1 MKRFLVILGAVIFL
15 FGVTG
20 SASAD
25 ILFQENFDGS
35 GPGFEAW
42 TIIDYDGDNTWEAAD
57 GWGNLVPPYT
67 GYAAAADAWYSWS
80 GMNDVVWSP
89 SISTGGYKDITLT
102 TGVGVVDSAGYEY
115 AAILLLAEDW
125 PVSREWTSW
134 VDEDYTN
141 EAASWDITDFL
152 EGASSFKVGFWFY
165 ADSDSYGY
173 FGADNI
179 KVTGNPVPVPAA
191 VWLLGSGLIG
201 LAGVRRKLKAE
212 SSNCS

>member
-1 MKRFLVILGAVIFL
+1 MKKFLVILGAVIFL

-25 ILFQENFDGS
+25 ILFQEDFDGS
-35 GPGFEAW
+35 GPGFSAW
-42 TIIDYDGDNTWEAAD
+42 TIIDYDGDNTWEEASGSD
-57 GWGNLVPPYT
+57 NLVPGGS

-80 GMNDVVWSP
+80 GMNDVLWSP
-89 SISTGGYKDITLT
+89 SIDISGYENITLT

-179 KVTGNPVPVPAA
+179 EVNGNPVPVPAA
-191 VWLLGSGLIG
+191 FWLLGSGLIG
-201 LAGVRRKLKAE
+201 LAGLRRRKLNL
-212 SSNCS
+212 S

>member
-25 ILFQENFDGS
+25 ILFQENFDGN

-42 TIIDYDGDNTWEAAD
+42 TIIDYDGNNTWEAAD
-57 GWGNLVPPYT
+57 GWGNLVPPYS
-67 GYAAAADAWYSWS
+67 GDAAAADAWYSWY
-80 GMNDVVWSP
+80 GMNDVLWSP
-89 SISTGGYKDITLT
+89 SIDISGYENITLT

-179 KVTGNPVPVPAA
+179 EVNGNPVPVPAA
-191 VWLLGSGLIG
+191 FWLLGSGLIG
-201 LAGVRRKLKAE
+201 LAGLRRRKLNL
-212 SSNCS
+212 S